1 MSQTR
6 ALVVAAPG
14 TNRDVDVSFALELAG
29 ASPKRVTPAQLE
41 HDATLLRDA
50 QVLVFAGGFSYGDN
64 TGAGRLFAL
73 DVDTHAGDAVRTFIG
88 AGKPVIGICNG
99 FQALVRAGLL
109 PGGTTKAALGHN
121 DYGVFDC
128 RWVEL
133 APVSKK
139 CVWTRELTENI
150 TCPIAHGEGRFT
162 CSDATLADLRAHD
175 SIALTYAGKNPNGS
189 VADIAGICDPSG
201 VVLGLMPHPEN
212 HVIARQNPLRIRGES
227 RGLGLDLF
235 RSGVRHAK
243 EM

>member
-1 MSQTR
+1 MSQVR

-14 TNRDVDVSFALELAG
+14 TNRDSDVSLALELAG
-29 ASPKRVTPAQLE
+29 AVPERVTPAHLE
-41 HDATLLRDA
+41 HDQKRLRDA

-73 DVDTHAGDAVRTFIG
+73 DVDTHAGDGVRNFI
-88 AGKPVIGICNG
+88 AEGKPVIGICNG

-109 PGGTTKAALGHN
+109 PGGPTQAALGHN
-121 DYGVFDC
+121 TAGVFDC

-133 APVSKK
+133 QPVSKK
-139 CVWTRELTENI
+139 CVWTRDISENI

-162 CSDATLADLRAHD
+162 CSDDALATLRSSDA
-175 SIALTYAGKNPNGS
+175 IALTYVGTNPNGS
-189 VADIAGICDPSG
+189 VANIAGICDESG

-212 HVIARQNPLRIRGES
+212 HVLARQNPLNVRGVT

-235 RSGVRHAK
+235 RSGIRHAK
-243 EM
+243 EI

>member
-1 MSQTR
+1 MSQVR

-14 TNRDVDVSFALELAG
+14 TNRDADVSLALELAG
-29 ASPKRVTPAQLE
+29 AAPERVTPAQLE
-41 HDATLLRDA
+41 HDPNLLNSA
-50 QVLVFAGGFSYGDN
+50 QILVFAGGFSYGDN

-73 DVDTHAGDAVRTFIG
+73 DVDTHAGDAVRKFISDG
-88 AGKPVIGICNG
+88 RPVIGICNG

-109 PGGTTKAALGHN
+109 PGGSTKAALGHN
-121 DYGVFDC
+121 ADGVFDC

-133 APVSKK
+133 QPVSKK
-139 CVWTRELTENI
+139 CVWTRDISENI

-162 CSDATLADLRAHD
+162 CSDDVLATLRSTD
-175 SIALTYAGKNPNGS
+175 SIALTYVGSNPNGS
-189 VADIAGICDPSG
+189 VADIAGICDESG

-212 HVIARQNPLRIRGES
+212 HVLARQNPLNVRGVT

-243 EM
+243 EI

>member
-1 MSQTR
+1 M
-6 ALVVAAPG
+6 
-14 TNRDVDVSFALELAG
+14 
-29 ASPKRVTPAQLE
+29 
-41 HDATLLRDA
+41 
-50 QVLVFAGGFSYGDN
+50 
-64 TGAGRLFAL
+64 
-73 DVDTHAGDAVRTFIG
+73 RTFIG

-109 PGGTTKAALGHN
+109 PGGATKAALGHN
-121 DYGVFDC
+121 EDGVFDC

-212 HVIARQNPLRIRGES
+212 HVIARQNPLRKRGES